1 MLLTLTVR
9 SKNNNVVATAYSKSF
24 ESTLMRDLITNPNTA
39 AVPALPGLAAFVY
52 ETAKGRDESYTVTE
66 SVAYITSAA
75 GGIGSP
81 DTRGTPNANYDA
93 VEYGNGVRHTT
104 VLTRKTDFVQAVA
117 TAALAFGD
125 AVYTFPEGALG
136 IVAGTISFTIQGA
149 TAVNTPE
156 VGLGHVVAV
165 GAQVTIDACAG
176 GATMESILDGT
187 PTAAIT
193 AAGTDVA
200 YAFDAEADLA
210 WVDGTAAAVAMFLNC
225 AGDWAVTENIT
236 FSDVIITLTWDFL
249 GDV

>member
-9 SKNNNVVATAYSKSF
+9 SKNNNAVATAYSKSF

-117 TAALAFGD
+117 GAALCFGE

-149 TAVNTPE
+149 TAINTPE
-156 VGLGHVVAV
+156 VGLGHVIGDGSANI
-165 GAQVTIDACAG
+165 TIQAA
-176 GATMESILDGT
+176 GATMESILNGT
-187 PTAAIT
+187 ATAAIT